1 MRPLRFIRYWQTLG
15 WLGVCLI
22 VSGSLTPS
30 PPEVMEFPGG
40 DKVVHFS
47 CYASIMLWFGFVYM
61 QGRNYLRIGV
71 GLIVMGVTLELIQGV
86 IGYRSMEYFD
96 MVSNALGVISGWLLA
111 RTRISTAL
119 IHLERVL
126 QSHSKP

>member
-1 MRPLRFIRYWQTLG
+1 
-15 WLGVCLI
+15 
-22 VSGSLTPS
+22 
-30 PPEVMEFPGG
+30 MEFPGG
-40 DKVVHFS
+40 DKLVHFS
-47 CYASIMLWFGFVYM
+47 SYASIMLWFGFVYM

-71 GLIVMGVTLELIQGV
+71 GLIVVGVTLELIQGV

-119 IHLERVL
+119 VHLERVL